1 MKIETKYNIGNK
13 VWFIYGRS
21 VSKGTIK
28 EVLVSLISDEYGNI
42 NTSIDYIVMTGYIEE
57 RVEENHL
64 FTTKEELLKSL

>member
-13 VWFIYGRS
+13 VWFIYRRS

-28 EVLVSLISDEYGNI
+28 DISVSLISDEYGNI
-42 NTSIDYIVMTGYIEE
+42 NTSIDYMVMTAYIKE
-57 RVEENHL
+57 RVEEKHL